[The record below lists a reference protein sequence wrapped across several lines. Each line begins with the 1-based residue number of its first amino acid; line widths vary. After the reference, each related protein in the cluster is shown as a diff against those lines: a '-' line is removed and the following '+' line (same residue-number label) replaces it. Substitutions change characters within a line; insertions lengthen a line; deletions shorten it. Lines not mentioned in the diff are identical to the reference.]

1 MFVSSILLD
10 KHLSYAEVEKEL
22 KALFPKLTFV
32 ERVDEEFSE
41 TGEYIS
47 VSVTHTGRAF
57 DTQII
62 FWDFPGEPTGEREIF
77 IARRLCHTFKAA
89 AIVEAE
95 IDDEDYDD
103 DSAVFVYENK
113 LYKVDTADIE
123 EDDFEPVLEWEIEIE
138 IRKFDEEANPINPER
153 KKGNR

>member
-1 MFVSSILLD
+1 MSMFVSSILLD
-10 KHLSYAEVEKEL
+10 KHVEYSQVEAEL
-22 KALFPKLTFV
+22 NALFPKLAFQ
-32 ERVDEEFSE
+32 ERVDEEYAPN
-41 TGEYIS
+41 GEYIS
-47 VSVTHTGRAF
+47 VSVTHTGRNF

-77 IARRLCHTFKAA
+77 IARKLCHTFNAA

-113 LYKVDTADIE
+113 LYKIDTKEIE
-123 EDDFEPVLEWEIEIE
+123 NDDFVPELEWEILID
-138 IRKFDEEANPINPER
+138 IRKFDEEGLVVE
-153 KKGNR
+153 KKGKR